1 MNHLKDSYNYKS
13 IISIAIPIMLGNI
26 AQTLITFV
34 DTAFLGH
41 IGRIELA
48 AAMMAGLY
56 YYVFSTLAWGFSV
69 GIQIIVARRFG
80 EKNLREVGDV
90 YDHGLLVVLLLSLL
104 LFLFMHFTTDFFL
117 SKIISSAEI
126 AAIAKEFMRFRHF
139 GIIFVCF
146 NFLFRSLYIGLSN
159 TRIITYTTILMA
171 IVNIF
176 MDYCL
181 IFGHFGFPQLGV
193 AGAAIASVLAEFS
206 ALIFFILYTFRK
218 LPIKE
223 YGIFSF
229 QNIHLKKMNPII
241 SLSLPTMA
249 QRLVSFGSW
258 FLFFI
263 FIERMGELSI
273 SVSSI
278 IRSIYMLILV
288 PAFAFGTT
296 SNTLTSRL
304 IGEGNASDVGILL
317 KKILG
322 ISMGFELILVAGCL
336 LFPVQIASIYTDDPI
351 LIQNTIPV
359 LYIIAAAT
367 LVQSWAAIY
376 FEGVSGTGNT
386 LTAFFIESAILIFYI
401 SFTYLAAIVYH
412 FPVQVVWCSELL
424 YGVLL
429 AVASMLYLHF
439 ANWNKKS
446 I

>member
-1 MNHLKDSYNYKS
+1 MNHLKDSYSYKN

-41 IGRIELA
+41 VGRIELA

-56 YYVFSTLAWGFSV
+56 YYVFSTLAWGFSI

-80 EKNLREVGDV
+80 EKKHLEVGDV

-104 LFLFMHFTTDFFL
+104 LFLTLHFGTGFFL
-117 SKIISSAEI
+117 SKIISSSEI
-126 AAIAKEFMRFRHF
+126 AVIAEEFMRYRHY

-159 TRIITYTTILMA
+159 TRIITYTTLLMA

-181 IFGHFGFPQLGV
+181 IFGHFGFPELGV
-193 AGAAIASVLAEFS
+193 GGAAIASVLAEFS
-206 ALIFFILYTFRK
+206 ALIFFVLYTFWR

-229 QNIHLKKMNPII
+229 HDIHLKKMKPII

-249 QRLVSFGSW
+249 QRLVSFGCW

-273 SVSSI
+273 SISSI

-296 SNTLTSRL
+296 ANTLTSRL
-304 IGEGNASDVGILL
+304 IGEGNASGVGTLL

-322 ISMGFELILVAGCL
+322 ISMGFELILVAVCL
-336 LFPVQIASIYTDDPI
+336 LIPSPIASIYTDDP
-351 LIQNTIPV
+351 LLVQHTIPV
-359 LYIIAAAT
+359 LYIIAIAT

-386 LTAFFIESAILIFYI
+386 LTAFFIESAILVFYI
-401 SFTYLAAIVYH
+401 AFTYFAAIVYKV
-412 FPVQVVWCSELL
+412 PIQYVWCSELL
-424 YGVLL
+424 YGILL

-439 ANWNKKS
+439 AHWHKKN